1 MAPPIGFGWGGHGA
15 MKPAGRLRET
25 LPPHSSGDILTCASA
40 QAAPQGRLSVTGCTW
55 KAKMPDAWWGSRQR
69 SSLR

>member
-25 LPPHSSGDILTCASA
+25 LPPHSSGVARNARGLG
-40 QAAPQGRLSVTGCTW
+40 QQKPRLGGRDC
-55 KAKMPDAWWGSRQR
+55 P
-69 SSLR
+69 